1 MDRAELEDERETL
14 KGIAATLLGLA
25 VLAELLC
32 VLPFWVRVSVLALL
46 RPAESVALAFA
57 TERAGGALALPVA
70 ALRGADGDGCAEA
83 LRLARCFRAL
93 ASIFSGL
100 QVSVGRRL
108 FRAGPHGHLA
118 QGAPAMRWR
127 RRVMNASCAMA
138 FRGVGRLD
146 TS

>member
-93 ASIFSGL
+93 ASIFRGL
-100 QVSVGRRL
+100 QVLARRWL
-108 FRAGPHGHLA
+108 LRGGPNAHPA
-118 QGAPAMRWR
+118 QGGLATRWR
-127 RRVMNASCAMA
+127 HAMKVSSATA
-138 FRGVGRLD
+138 FRGLGCLD